1 MKSREEILNKLLE
14 RIKWC
19 KKEVVDCEEEARF
32 WAKRGRFT
40 LRDAW
45 KHNAVSYREALAL
58 TEKRIE
64 SAIKEEGN
72 D

>member
-1 MKSREEILNKLLE
+1 METTEEILNKLIE
-14 RIKWC
+14 RINRC
-19 KKEVVDCEEEARF
+19 KKEVAGCEEEARF
-32 WAKRGRFT
+32 WAKRGRFP

-45 KHNAVSYREALAL
+45 KRNADGYRNVRE
-58 TEKRIE
+58 EIERRIE

>member
-1 MKSREEILNKLLE
+1 METTEEILNKLLE
-14 RIKWC
+14 RIEWC
-19 KKEVVDCEEEARF
+19 KKEAVDCEEEARF

-45 KHNAVSYREALAL
+45 KSNADGYRKVLE
-58 TEKRIE
+58 EIEQRIE

>member
-1 MKSREEILNKLLE
+1 MEFMRETLNDLLKKAE
-14 RIKWC
+14 YC
-19 KKEVVDCEEEARF
+19 KKQAIACEEEARF

-45 KHNAVSYREALAL
+45 KSNADGYRKVLEEI
-58 TEKRIE
+58 EKRIE